1 MKKLFTFGFLAFAL
15 TAVSCGGGQTTT
27 EETADSLK
35 DVIESNTEAV
45 VDSLNA
51 AADSAEDE
59 IEAIADSAENVL

>member
-1 MKKLFTFGFLAFAL
+1 MKNLFAFGFLAFAL
-15 TAVSCGGGQTTT
+15 TVASCGGGQTTT

-35 DVIESNTEAV
+35 EVIDTNTEAV

-51 AADSAEDE
+51 AADSAQNE

>member
-1 MKKLFTFGFLAFAL
+1 MKNLFAFGFLAFAL
-15 TAVSCGGGQTTT
+15 TVASCGGGQTTT

-35 DVIESNTEAV
+35 EVIDTNTEAV

-51 AADSAEDE
+51 AADSAQTE